1 MKMKTRTIPLLT
13 MAMLIV
19 LCAASGARANEEKL
33 ASAKSLYEAASY
45 EAALSELNAIDTTE
59 LVDDVDIYK
68 ALCLLGLG
76 RVRDAEQALQ
86 LVVTRKPLL
95 VLSDADYSPRVV
107 ALFREVRKKAL
118 PAAAQQLYMDARTDY
133 DSKKYDT
140 AAAGFKQ
147 ALQIIAEIGP
157 DSQTATLAD
166 LKELSS
172 GFATLADAKIAAQAP
187 PLPRAPTPASA
198 AVASAAVIGPA
209 FYTLADLDVTPPV
222 VVAQQ
227 IPSWT
232 FTTGYAP
239 NRVFSGTLEVLI
251 DENGKVETATLAE
264 RVWPPY
270 DLVLLQA
277 AKRWQ
282 YQPAVREGKPVKFKR
297 TLAISIDP
305 GAPRPR

>member
-1 MKMKTRTIPLLT
+1 MKTRTTLLF
-13 MAMLIV
+13 
-19 LCAASGARANEEKL
+19 CAAALIAVCAPAVAADQEML
-33 ASAKSLYEAASY
+33 ASAKSLYESASY
-45 EAALSELNAIDTTE
+45 EAALSEFSAIQTTE
-59 LVDDVDIYK
+59 LADTVDTYK

-76 RVRDAEQALQ
+76 RVRDAEQALE
-86 LVVTRKPLL
+86 LVVIRQPLL
-95 VLSDADYSPRVV
+95 VLNEAEYSPRVV
-107 ALFREVRKKAL
+107 ALFREVRKKVL
-118 PAAAQQLYMDARTDY
+118 PAAAQQLYMAARTDY

-147 ALQIIAEIGP
+147 ALQVIAEIGP
-157 DSQTATLAD
+157 DSQTTTLAD

-172 GFATLADAKIAAQAP
+172 GFATLADAKIAVQAP
-187 PLPRAPTPASA
+187 PLPGAPASA

-209 FYTLADLDVTPPV
+209 FYTLADIDVTPPV

-251 DENGKVETATLAE
+251 DENGRVETATLAE
-264 RVWPPY
+264 PVWPPY
-270 DLVLLQA
+270 DLVLLSA
-277 AKRWQ
+277 AKRWH

-297 TLAISIDP
+297 TFVINIDP
-305 GAPRPR
+305 GAQRPR